1 MVIVPKAP
9 PFFTKYGFTVDIEEI
24 ALLSLF
30 ELIETSDNT
39 SVKKRFWTRHTAQ
52 GKRHVRSVFLCFH
65 LLLALQERE
74 QVDEFLFVGI
84 AGDARAAAR
93 EG

>member
-9 PFFTKYGFTVDIEEI
+9 PFFTKYGFTVGIEEI

-39 SVKKRFWTRHTAQ
+39 SVKRDSGPDIPHK
-52 GKRHVRSVFLCFH
+52 GSGVSGPL
-65 LLLALQERE
+65 
-74 QVDEFLFVGI
+74 FLFPLT
-84 AGDARAAAR
+84 AGAPGA
-93 EG
+93 